1 MQISALLED
10 GQVAEATEER
20 RITKRPEKAR
30 GVMNVLI
37 KKKWIHIFT
46 DFCDFPLMCIN
57 MFIVN

>member
-10 GQVAEATEER
+10 GQFAEAAEER
-20 RITKRPEKAR
+20 RITKGHEKAG
-30 GVMNVLI
+30 GVRNMLI
-37 KKKWIHIFT
+37 KKKWIHIFA